1 MNVKVKVGVTL
12 DSILKPVII
21 SPSRLVRYSG
31 WLSML
36 SQTHLI
42 GKKNMSRPSSRYFH
56 VKFVIF

>member
-12 DSILKPVII
+12 DSVLKSVII
-21 SPSRLVRYSG
+21 SPSRLGSYSG

-36 SQTHLI
+36 CQTDLI
-42 GKKNMSRPSSRYFH
+42 GKKNMSRPSCRYFN